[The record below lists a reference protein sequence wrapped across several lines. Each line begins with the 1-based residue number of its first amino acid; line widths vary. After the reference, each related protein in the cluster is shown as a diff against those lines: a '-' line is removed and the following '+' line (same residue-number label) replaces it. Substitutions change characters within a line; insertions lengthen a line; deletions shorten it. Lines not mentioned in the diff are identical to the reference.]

1 MTPRARRFSP
11 RSRALVA
18 AVALSSLLMATA
30 SAWPQ
35 AVSPSPAPPAEQP
48 PPQAAPSQAVQPQVA
63 PPPSPPAQAPPENP
77 GLINEIGKLIDKI
90 TPAMKSTGQ
99 TLDDLHTRAQD
110 AVTDT
115 AKGAGDA
122 LSRLKPGSMVSG
134 RVACPLEA
142 GGTPDCKLGADKLC
156 QSKGYKEG
164 KSLSTDAAQTCSP
177 KVLIPGRQRK
187 PDDCRTDNYVTA
199 ALCM

>member
-1 MTPRARRFSP
+1 MMLQTRRFPS
-11 RSRALVA
+11 RSRAVVM
-18 AVALSSLLMATA
+18 AVALSPFLMVGGTA
-30 SAWPQ
+30 RAQSA
-35 AVSPSPAPPAEQP
+35 SPPPAPGAEPP
-48 PPQAAPSQAVQPQVA
+48 PPQAAP
-63 PPPSPPAQAPPENP
+63 PPPRENP

-90 TPAMKSTGQ
+90 TPTMKNTGE
-99 TLDDLHTRAQD
+99 TLDDLHTRAQE

-115 AKGAGDA
+115 ARGAGDA
-122 LSRLKPGSMVSG
+122 LSRLNPGSMVSG
-134 RVACPLEA
+134 RVACPMEA
-142 GGTPDCKLGADKLC
+142 SGTPDCKSGADKLC

-164 KSLSTDAAQTCSP
+164 RSLSTDSAQTCSP

>member
-1 MTPRARRFSP
+1 MTFRARRFPSRP
-11 RSRALVA
+11 RALVA
-18 AVALSSLLMATA
+18 ALALSSLLMAA
-30 SAWPQ
+30 GRAWPQ
-35 AVSPSPAPPAEQP
+35 TASPSPAPSAEQP
-48 PPQAAPSQAVQPQVA
+48 PQAASQAAPPQAAPPAPQAA
-63 PPPSPPAQAPPENP
+63 PAPPENP

-90 TPAMKSTGQ
+90 TPAMKSTGER
-99 TLDDLHTRAQD
+99 LDDLHTRAEE

-164 KSLSTDAAQTCSP
+164 KSLTTDAAQTCSP
-177 KVLIPGRQRK
+177 KVLIPGRARK

>member
-1 MTPRARRFSP
+1 MTLGAGRFVL

-18 AVALSSLLMATA
+18 AVALSSLLMAA
-30 SAWPQ
+30 GSAWPQ
-35 AVSPSPAPPAEQP
+35 AVSPSPAPPAEP
-48 PPQAAPSQAVQPQVA
+48 PPAAP
-63 PPPSPPAQAPPENP
+63 APPENP

-90 TPAMKSTGQ
+90 TPAMKSTGER
-99 TLDDLHTRAQD
+99 LDDLHSRAEE

-142 GGTPDCKLGADKLC
+142 GGAPDCKLGADKLC

>member
-1 MTPRARRFSP
+1 MTFRARRFSSRP
-11 RSRALVA
+11 RALVA
-18 AVALSSLLMATA
+18 ALALSSLLMATGH
-30 SAWPQ
+30 AWPQ
-35 AVSPSPAPPAEQP
+35 AASPSPAPPAEQQPAQAASQAAPPQATPP
-48 PPQAAPSQAVQPQVA
+48 PPQAAS
-63 PPPSPPAQAPPENP
+63 APPENP

-90 TPAMKSTGQ
+90 TPTMKSTGER
-99 TLDDLHTRAQD
+99 LDDLHTRAEE

-115 AKGAGDA
+115 ARGAGDA

-187 PDDCRTDNYVTA
+187 PDDCRTDNYVTT